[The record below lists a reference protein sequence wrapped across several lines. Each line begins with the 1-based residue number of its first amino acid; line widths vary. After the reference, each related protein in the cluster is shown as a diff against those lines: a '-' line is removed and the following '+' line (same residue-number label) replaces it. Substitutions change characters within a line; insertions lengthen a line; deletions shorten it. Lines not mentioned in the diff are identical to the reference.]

1 MCQRLGEIKIIPTHM
16 TLQLADRSI
25 ARPYGVIKDVL
36 VSVKHLS
43 FPVDFVDMDIEED
56 NGIPIILGCPFM
68 STTNCIVDM
77 GKGKLEL
84 SVEDQKFSFNLFE
97 AMKHP
102 NDLKSCFDLDKIE
115 QEIDKV
121 ATAMALHSP
130 L

>member
-1 MCQRLGEIKIIPTHM
+1 MI
-16 TLQLADRSI
+16 LQLADRSI

-84 SVEDQKFSFNLFE
+84 SVEDQKVSFE
-97 AMKHP
+97 TMKHP
-102 NDLKSCFDLDKIE
+102 NDLKSCVDLDKIE
-115 QEIDKV
+115 
-121 ATAMALHSP
+121 
-130 L
+130 